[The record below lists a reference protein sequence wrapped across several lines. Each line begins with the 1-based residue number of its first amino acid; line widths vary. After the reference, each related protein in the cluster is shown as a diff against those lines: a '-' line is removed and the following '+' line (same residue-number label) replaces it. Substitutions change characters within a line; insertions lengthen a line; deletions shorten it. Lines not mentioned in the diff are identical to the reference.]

1 MCLFLCSRSRLWSC
15 FLSCR
20 LLTWFAGSVPTTGM
34 MLALLRLETSLIP
47 VESLLLLDLQDGGVV
62 VQDGKDDFVHVLS
75 QT

>member
-1 MCLFLCSRSRLWSC
+1 MSIFMFPFRRLWS
-15 FLSCR
+15 FLLSRR

-34 MLALLRLETSLIP
+34 MLALLRLGTSLIP